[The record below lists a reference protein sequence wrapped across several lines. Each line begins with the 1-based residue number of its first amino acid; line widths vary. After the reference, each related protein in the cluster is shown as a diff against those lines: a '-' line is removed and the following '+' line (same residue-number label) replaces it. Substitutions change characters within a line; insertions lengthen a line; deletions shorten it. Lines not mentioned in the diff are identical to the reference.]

1 MSLWL
6 ADAESN
12 YDTLEAEPDYVDW
25 SAPDRRTTGKSEQRE
40 RGSTA
45 SSRSP
50 DRRATQS
57 AGKTFNIDQ
66 DSKGSFLWRKP
77 DQSFTCSIGTAKK
90 NTKFGGMRSY
100 ITYPL
105 TASHTNIQVRLASSG
120 EQRNTDDAGLP
131 RVPPLR
137 VGSGQAQGEIRDGDG
152 GASIARKTG
161 KHPRT

>member
-6 ADAESN
+6 ADAEPS

-25 SAPDRRTTGKSEQRE
+25 SQPGRRTTGKSEQRE

-66 DSKGSFLWRKP
+66 DSNGSFLWRKP

-105 TASHTNIQVRLASSG
+105 TASHTNIQVRLASSAVASKATPCRRSPASTTTSSG
-120 EQRNTDDAGLP
+120 FRPGSRRN
-131 RVPPLR
+131 
-137 VGSGQAQGEIRDGDG
+137 SGR
-152 GASIARKTG
+152 
-161 KHPRT
+161 

>member
-6 ADAESN
+6 ADAEPS

-25 SAPDRRTTGKSEQRE
+25 SQPGRRTTGKSEQRE

-66 DSKGSFLWRKP
+66 DSNGSFLWRKP
-77 DQSFTCSIGTAKK
+77 DQSFTLARIWLVEGEVLIPIGKPKQIKLVRVSNTVLLGVQSQGIKK
-90 NTKFGGMRSY
+90 PMF
-100 ITYPL
+100 P
-105 TASHTNIQVRLASSG
+105 
-120 EQRNTDDAGLP
+120 
-131 RVPPLR
+131 
-137 VGSGQAQGEIRDGDG
+137 
-152 GASIARKTG
+152 
-161 KHPRT
+161 